1 MPILLGMPAFAPLMM
16 PPMRMVAIGSLVGH
30 LIFGLV
36 LGAVFAWLYRGVHY
50 GTPAR
55 A

>member
-16 PPMRMVAIGSLVGH
+16 PPMHMVAMGSLVGH
-30 LIFGLV
+30 LIFGAV
-36 LGAVFAWLYRGVHY
+36 LGAVFAWLHRGVHVHR
-50 GTPAR
+50 PAH